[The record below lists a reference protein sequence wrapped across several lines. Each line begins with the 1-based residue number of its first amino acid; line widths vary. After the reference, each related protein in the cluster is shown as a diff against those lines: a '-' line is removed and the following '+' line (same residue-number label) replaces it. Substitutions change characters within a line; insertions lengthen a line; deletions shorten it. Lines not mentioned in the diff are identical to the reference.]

1 MLSNHVIDSNMQ
13 NNKTSVSQSYQ
24 EQITFSQ
31 DYQIFLVKINIVK
44 YWNQNQSQGT
54 RLSLLIAYQNAYVN
68 FRLS

>member
-44 YWNQNQSQGT
+44 Y
-54 RLSLLIAYQNAYVN
+54 
-68 FRLS
+68 

>member
-44 YWNQNQSQGT
+44 YWNQILSQGT

-68 FRLS
+68 FRLN

>member
-68 FRLS
+68 FRLI